1 MEEAQRRA
9 LRRGRA
15 RLVAALRVA
24 PLWDPLED
32 RGLFTRPM
40 VEELQSAGSRGEQ
53 ARQLVID
60 LETRGKQAFP
70 TFLSILRD
78 TGQGDLADML
88 IEECERL
95 PAPSQLVDLRPVEL
109 DLRGEKHNK
118 TVSFPERLSIPVQAE
133 SERSGRPPAPAWGSA
148 VDKRNSDLVYKLKAD
163 PCGHCL
169 ILNNVHFSRDSD
181 LSTRDGSNV
190 DCEKLE
196 KRFKAL
202 RFDVLI
208 RQDLQAQEMVLEL
221 QKLARQDHRALDCC
235 VVVIL
240 SHGCQGGRDTVW
252 RNGSDGRL
260 PVSPALTRE
269 MLLVVKP
276 SYRKMSHMQFPG
288 GIYGTDGKPIPIEK
302 VVNYFNGTNCPS
314 LRGKPKLFFIQAC
327 GGGGRY
333 RLAGAGRVLLHGRE
347 MRDGRRG
354 VIVAHGQ
361 VVHADWPLRVSS
373 PEVEQRDRGFVV
385 DCDSPGDEA
394 PGGSLESDA
403 APFQTPAG
411 NVDEPDAV
419 ASLPT
424 PSDILVSYST
434 FPGFVSWR
442 EVSRGSWYVEMLD
455 SVLEQYARS
464 EDLLN
469 MLLRVSNAV
478 SAKGRYKQIPGCFNF
493 LRKKFFFMCK

>member
-70 TFLSILRD
+70 IFLSILRD

-88 IEECERL
+88 TEECKCS
-95 PAPSQLVDLRPVEL
+95 PAPPQLVDLRPVEL
-109 DLRGEKHNK
+109 ELRGEKQHK
-118 TVSFPERLSIPVQAE
+118 RLPFLIVSRCISQQVLQIRRCLIVTCACQ
-133 SERSGRPPAPAWGSA
+133 
-148 VDKRNSDLVYKLKAD
+148 VYELKAD

-169 ILNNVHFSRDSD
+169 ILNNVNFSRDSD
-181 LSTRDGSNV
+181 LSTRDGSDV
-190 DCEKLE
+190 DCKKLE

-202 RFDVLI
+202 RFNVLT
-208 RQDLQAQEMVLEL
+208 RRNLEAQEMVSEL
-221 QKLARQDHRALDCC
+221 RNLARQDHGTLDCC
-235 VVVIL
+235 IVVIL
-240 SHGCQGGRDTVW
+240 SHGCQT
-252 RNGSDGRL
+252 
-260 PVSPALTRE
+260 
-269 MLLVVKP
+269 
-276 SYRKMSHMQFPG
+276 SHIQFPG

-302 VVNYFNGTNCPS
+302 IVNYFNGSNCPS

-327 GGGGRY
+327 GG
-333 RLAGAGRVLLHGRE
+333 
-347 MRDGRRG
+347 
-354 VIVAHGQ
+354 
-361 VVHADWPLRVSS
+361 
-373 PEVEQRDRGFVV
+373 EQKDRGFVV
-385 DCDSPGDEA
+385 DSDSPSDEA

-403 APFQTPAG
+403 TPFQTPSG
-411 NVDEPDAV
+411 KVDEPDAI

-442 EVSRGSWYVEMLD
+442 EASSGSWYVETLD
-455 SVLEQYARS
+455 SVLEQYAHS

-469 MLLRVSNAV
+469 MLLRVANAV
-478 SAKGRYKQIPGCFNF
+478 SAKGRYKQMPGCFNF
-493 LRKKFFFMCK
+493 LRKKFFFMWK

>member
-24 PLWDPLED
+24 PLWDPLRE
-32 RGLFTRPM
+32 RGLFTPAM

-70 TFLSILRD
+70 IFLSILRD

-88 IEECERL
+88 MEECGCP
-95 PAPSQLVDLRPVEL
+95 PALAQPVDLRPVAL
-109 DLRGEKHNK
+109 NLRGEKHTKSVN
-118 TVSFPERLSIPVQAE
+118 FPERLSVPVQAE
-133 SERSGRPPAPAWGSA
+133 SERPRMLPTPARGLV
-148 VDKRNSDLVYKLKAD
+148 VDKRNGDLVYEVKAD

-169 ILNNVHFSRDSD
+169 ILNNVNFSRDSD
-181 LSTRDGSNV
+181 LSTRDGSDV

-202 RFDVLI
+202 RFDVVT
-208 RQDLQAQEMVLEL
+208 RRDLKAQEMVLEL
-221 QKLARQDHRALDCC
+221 QKLARRDHGASDCC

-240 SHGCQGGRDTVW
+240 SHGCQT
-252 RNGSDGRL
+252 
-260 PVSPALTRE
+260 
-269 MLLVVKP
+269 
-276 SYRKMSHMQFPG
+276 SHIQFPG
-288 GIYGTDGKPIPIEK
+288 GVYGTDGKPIPIEK
-302 VVNYFNGTNCPS
+302 IVNYFNGSHCPS

-327 GGGGRY
+327 GG
-333 RLAGAGRVLLHGRE
+333 
-347 MRDGRRG
+347 
-354 VIVAHGQ
+354 
-361 VVHADWPLRVSS
+361 
-373 PEVEQRDRGFVV
+373 EQRDRGFVV
-385 DCDSPGDEA
+385 DCDSPGDGA

-403 APFQTPAG
+403 TPFRTPSG

-442 EVSRGSWYVEMLD
+442 EVSSGSWYVDTLD

-469 MLLRVSNAV
+469 MLLRVANAV

-493 LRKKFFFMCK
+493 LRKKFFFACK